1 MNKQNQT
8 NTILTNEQIQAAE
21 LLADPSYKGTRSA
34 IIKKVGV
41 CRTTFY
47 DWFKNPDF
55 VNYVNSLIDAYTDAE
70 LAVVW
75 RALINKCKAGDT
87 QAIKLYFEL
96 KGKYKQEVKQEI
108 DVNTMGVILLPEIK
122 EDSDVSADI

>member
-1 MNKQNQT
+1 MAKQNQT
-8 NTILTNEQIQAAE
+8 NAILTNEQIQAAE

-34 IIKKVGV
+34 IIKQVGV
-41 CRTTFY
+41 SRTTFY
-47 DWFKNPDF
+47 DWFKNQNF
-55 VNYVNSLIDAYTDAE
+55 VNYVNGLIDTYTDAE
-70 LAVVW
+70 LSSVW
-75 RALINKCKAGDT
+75 RALIKNCKNGDT
-87 QAIKLYFEL
+87 RAIKLYFEL